1 MILGLGGNDRLLH
14 PCQKLLRLRQ
24 RQPQIRDLAKVVGPA
39 DLQYLHT
46 PCPAVGPRFH
56 QLQNPPHPRSPS
68 RQRPDRS
75 YRFRPYPPSLWTL
88 PLSDDD
94 LKPLWHG
101 AEAYIR
107 EWGASM
113 AWAGSYSPEN
123 WRRNREKCR
132 ELRAELVD

>member
-39 DLQYLHT
+39 DLQHLHT

-56 QLQNPPHPRSPS
+56 QLQPPPHPRSPS

-88 PLSDDD
+88 PSLLSGPDHKC
-94 LKPLWHG
+94 LRWIVAQHRPALETARVKIAHEVEQPLSV
-101 AEAYIR
+101 AVIATRPAI
-107 EWGASM
+107 
-113 AWAGSYSPEN
+113 P
-123 WRRNREKCR
+123 
-132 ELRAELVD
+132 V